1 MGKYNITIFLGF
13 SISKKRWPPNCIIY
27 VNKHCSEC
35 AVKKSYRHT
44 SKTMLIKAVHAM
56 TRIIHK
62 NWNSHLD
69 NCLRDFWRLFGRWR
83 FLWVILFNQRGHVW
97 A

>member
-1 MGKYNITIFLGF
+1 
-13 SISKKRWPPNCIIY
+13 
-27 VNKHCSEC
+27 
-35 AVKKSYRHT
+35 
-44 SKTMLIKAVHAM
+44 MLIKAVHAM

-69 NCLRDFWRLFGRWR
+69 NCLRDFWWLFGRWR

-97 A
+97 AYRGHTIRQYICVCDISLCETI